1 MVHNATRMTLHWEY
15 IKALEAPSVSHVRV
29 EEILVEDNLFAQ
41 VTVKML
47 SQQILAVYDR
57 FGRLI
62 HGHPYVAKDV
72 EEYVVFEKH
81 VNSMYANWRVH
92 DKIIPDWLAA
102 KREPGTLTARKQIIP
117 EVVEEQE
124 IRKADSDDE
133 DEDEDEEDEDENEKK
148 VDKKKK

>member
-1 MVHNATRMTLHWEY
+1 MVHNADRMTMYWEY
-15 IKALEAPSVSHVRV
+15 IKPLEATKVSHVRC
-29 EEILVEDNLFAQ
+29 EEILVPDNLFAQ
-41 VTVKML
+41 VTVRML

-81 VNSMYANWRVH
+81 VNSMYSQWRIH

-102 KREPGTLTARKQIIP
+102 KREPGTLTARKMNIP
-117 EVVEEQE
+117 EVVEVEE
-124 IRKADSDDE
+124 SKTDSDNEDEDSDDE
-133 DEDEDEEDEDENEKK
+133 DENK
-148 VDKKKK
+148 DKKLQK